1 MNIKSEYKKLLSCIE
16 LTSIKKVV
24 YETKCEEHE
33 LTNLCEMYGGVLC

>member
-24 YETKCEEHE
+24 SKMKYNTINIYRRKKG
-33 LTNLCEMYGGVLC
+33 N